1 MGQSMVFNSNNYDDY
16 SRRVKLLRSFGDYLL
31 QRIKLLESD
40 LNKRK
45 QQNQQVDE
53 SKIKEL
59 HDLIT
64 TLLQSLAEINVCQFF
79 FSINEYYYHHSY
91 YYKTMC
97 WRYFKDL
104 MLRFNLNLNEIKK
117 GYNNNNNKQDDD
129 IDFSIS

>member
-1 MGQSMVFNSNNYDDY
+1 MVFNSNNYDDY

>member
-64 TLLQSLAEINVCQFF
+64 TLLQSLAEINVCRYF